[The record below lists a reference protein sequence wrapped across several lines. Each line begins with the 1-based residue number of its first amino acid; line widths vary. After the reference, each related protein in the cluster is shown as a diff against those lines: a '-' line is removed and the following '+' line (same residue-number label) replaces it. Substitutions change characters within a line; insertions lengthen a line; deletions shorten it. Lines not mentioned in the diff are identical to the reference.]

1 VFGVEL
7 APTRIRSVA
16 QSITVI
22 GGRIGAAISGF
33 VFPVLNAHA
42 GFVWTMTGLAL
53 LSLAG
58 GVLSQLLVPETSS
71 RSLEDINLEHGTAA

>member
-1 VFGVEL
+1 
-7 APTRIRSVA
+7 
-16 QSITVI
+16 
-22 GGRIGAAISGF
+22 
-33 VFPVLNAHA
+33 
-42 GFVWTMTGLAL
+42 MTGLAL